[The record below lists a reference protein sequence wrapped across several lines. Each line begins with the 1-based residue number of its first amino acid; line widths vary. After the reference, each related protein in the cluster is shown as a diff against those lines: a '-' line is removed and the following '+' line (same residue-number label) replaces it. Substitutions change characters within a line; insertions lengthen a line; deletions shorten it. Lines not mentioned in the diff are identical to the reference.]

1 MRRNPHLESSRASG
15 LCGRGPS
22 LFFLL
27 LLRDDAAALPPPSL
41 LVGLVLGILF
51 WYYSAL
57 FILVLISPPLL
68 VAVCGAGGGVAG
80 GRARAAGLNR
90 FPGGRPGPARGPARG
105 DRHRRVARGPQ
116 APSQPSDRDPMAGTP
131 TWTRAIGRVVG
142 TRDRE
147 RGGRLALR
155 ARGSAHTA
163 GRAGRVGPCCQWR
176 EGWVGAEATSARAR
190 ARGSRDVGPWVNPW
204 SHVSVA

>member
-1 MRRNPHLESSRASG
+1 MLNGIERPWKLARIFGYFRWKLESSRASG

-68 VAVCGAGGGVAG
+68 VAVCGIP
-80 GRARAAGLNR
+80 L
-90 FPGGRPGPARGPARG
+90 
-105 DRHRRVARGPQ
+105 
-116 APSQPSDRDPMAGTP
+116 T
-131 TWTRAIGRVVG
+131 
-142 TRDRE
+142 
-147 RGGRLALR
+147 L
-155 ARGSAHTA
+155 
-163 GRAGRVGPCCQWR
+163 
-176 EGWVGAEATSARAR
+176 
-190 ARGSRDVGPWVNPW
+190 
-204 SHVSVA
+204 